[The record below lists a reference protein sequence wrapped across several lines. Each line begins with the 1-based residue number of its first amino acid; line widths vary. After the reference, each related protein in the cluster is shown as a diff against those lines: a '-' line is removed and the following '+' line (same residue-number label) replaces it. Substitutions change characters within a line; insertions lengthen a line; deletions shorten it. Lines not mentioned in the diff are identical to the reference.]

1 MTPTPLGATATR
13 HLMPTF
19 APSPAAAHGLDML
32 AAAATATTDAPVLP
46 PASDCISN
54 PGLFNPAASLPPKVT
69 RRILDLEMSEVTVDD
84 DLPQTP
90 GRQPAPACLP
100 VTDIS
105 QWLER
110 YSLMAAL
117 LATRFPDK
125 APELFSYQATIVRAE
140 RNYEGKRWVTYDRQF
155 RREAL
160 ARKDLNWSVTN
171 PRLYN
176 EAFTGRARA
185 IPRCSFC
192 LQDDHRAADC
202 PRDPNRPVF
211 GWFPGMSPW
220 PVHSVAPQLLPPQQA
235 SDRAPHAEICRRY
248 NDGKCKQQHCKYRHA
263 CSGCCGPHMLLECPQ
278 PGRDR
283 SPRRS
288 AFRGGAPP

>member
-1 MTPTPLGATATR
+1 MDWTCWQPRLR
-13 HLMPTF
+13 
-19 APSPAAAHGLDML
+19 
-32 AAAATATTDAPVLP
+32 
-46 PASDCISN
+46 
-54 PGLFNPAASLPPKVT
+54 
-69 RRILDLEMSEVTVDD
+69 
-84 DLPQTP
+84 LPQMPPSYHRPRTALRTLGCLTQLPRFPLRSP
-90 GRQPAPACLP
+90 GGSSTSSLSRCLRSQSTTTSPRLQGAKLP

-140 RNYEGKRWVTYDRQF
+140 LNYEGKRWVTYDRQF
-155 RREAL
+155 LREAL

-211 GWFPGMSPW
+211 GGMVPW
-220 PVHSVAPQLLPPQQA
+220 PVHSVAPQQQA

-248 NDGKCKQQHCKYRHA
+248 NDGKCKQRHCRYRHA
-263 CSGCCGPHMLLECPQ
+263 CSGCCGPNMLLECPQ
-278 PGRDR
+278 RQRSGRDR

-288 AFRGGAPP
+288 AFRGGAQP